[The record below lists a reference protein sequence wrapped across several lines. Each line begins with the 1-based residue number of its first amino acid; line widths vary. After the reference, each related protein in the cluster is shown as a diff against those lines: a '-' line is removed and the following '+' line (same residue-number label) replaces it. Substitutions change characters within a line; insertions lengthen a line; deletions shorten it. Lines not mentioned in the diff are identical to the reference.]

1 MTYSPLE
8 STDDL
13 SVSVPTKIN
22 SGFRRARFLN
32 PASKTADFTI
42 FDDDTEG
49 SIKDIYFVTTGS
61 STIAATLPPVADA
74 DPSNGRVVTV
84 VKVDSGAGTVRVT
97 GDGSETV
104 DGAAYAA
111 LSSQYDPVTVV
122 SNGTEWFT
130 I

>member
-1 MTYSPLE
+1 
-8 STDDL
+8 
-13 SVSVPTKIN
+13 
-22 SGFRRARFLN
+22 
-32 PASKTADFTI
+32 
-42 FDDDTEG
+42 
-49 SIKDIYFVTTGS
+49 
-61 STIAATLPPVADA
+61 
-74 DPSNGRVVTV
+74 VTV

-111 LSSQYDPVTVV
+111 LSSQYDSVTVV